1 MAIRLICGDG
11 SDVRLPPPYFNEM
24 ALFKNHPEL
33 TKSRYYEMRCKPS
46 YTNLNLVIGRIYS
59 PDEEVTI
66 TDDNFSEL
74 KSVCEELGFS
84 GLDREFREFE
94 TASYGSAVK
103 RQLGTLQERAD
114 DCDIE
119 IQGIEDDLESI
130 RDRVQKFTYLEE
142 KVAALEKLLTE
153 IRALVDKKPPNS
165 KDGVSET
172 KDRKPERFG
181 RRLREVTK
189 FGLNSSFESIEPVGG
204 RTYRGRLYSGRE
216 LAVKRYDPAG
226 EWERMWFE
234 LSVML
239 ELEHEAIMPLLG
251 VSMRD
256 GKIEAVF
263 PWMESLFDVL
273 KREREGEM
281 INGWNATKKSIVVYG
296 MAVAMAYIHS
306 KNIAHCL
313 LNPTH
318 VFLNENFEPVVGGFW
333 WSWFL
338 EEPWYDERSY
348 SAQVYT
354 APELFC
360 DGRPSKAADVYSY
373 VFVVYSM
380 FTDESVWWGKRPRNA
395 FELVTRVLKSERPMR
410 VPGITEVLWTLIE
423 RGWQECPS
431 YRPSFAE
438 IVQGLGDD
446 LDKWVFPGTDCDEFR
461 EYQSRILHGVEL

>member
-189 FGLNSSFESIEPVGG
+189 FGLNSSFESIPLVGN

-216 LAVKRYDPAG
+216 LAVKRYSLDKW
-226 EWERMWFE
+226 EWIWRE

-239 ELEHEAIMPLLG
+239 ELEHEAIMPVLG

-273 KREREGEM
+273 KRERRGEM

-306 KNIAHCL
+306 KNIAHWDL
-313 LNPTH
+313 DPTH
-318 VFLNENFEPVVGGFW
+318 VFLNENFEPVVGGFRC
-333 WSWFL
+333 SWFL
-338 EEPWYDERSY
+338 EEPWDGERTY
-348 SAQVYT
+348 GQVYT
-354 APELFC
+354 APEFFSV

-380 FTDESVWWGKRPRNA
+380 FTDESVWWGKRPRTA
-395 FELVTRVLKSERPMR
+395 MQLMMRVHKGERPMR
-410 VPGITEVLWTLIE
+410 VPGITEELWTLIE
-423 RGWQECPS
+423 RGWRGDPS

-438 IVQGLGDD
+438 IVQGLGDH
-446 LDKWVFPGTDCDEFR
+446 LDKWVFPGTDRAVFR